1 MDYRSF
7 IKKLENDGIVYIYD
21 DYEDAIVKFV
31 SSKVAGNT
39 QAWIKRKGREEREI
53 PQSEPIVLDIM
64 MGGKAVNKNFYD
76 NY

>member
-21 DYEDAIVKFV
+21 DYEDAIVKLV

-64 MGGKAVNKNFYD
+64 MGGKEVNKNFYD

>member
-21 DYEDAIVKFV
+21 DC
-31 SSKVAGNT
+31 
-39 QAWIKRKGREEREI
+39 KGREEREI

-64 MGGKAVNKNFYD
+64 MGGKEVNKNFYD

>member
-1 MDYRSF
+1 M
-7 IKKLENDGIVYIYD
+7 
-21 DYEDAIVKFV
+21 

-64 MGGKAVNKNFYD
+64 MGGEEVNKNFYD